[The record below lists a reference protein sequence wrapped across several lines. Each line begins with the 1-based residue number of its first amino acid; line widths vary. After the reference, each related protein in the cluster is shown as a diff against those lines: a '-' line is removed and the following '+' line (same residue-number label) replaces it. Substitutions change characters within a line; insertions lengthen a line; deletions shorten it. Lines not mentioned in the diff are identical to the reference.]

1 MSDPPPSPADPA
13 RTAELEAA
21 ARHAVYRRTDR
32 LFVWLLL
39 GQWGVAVVL
48 AAILSPLTW
57 NGSAVGAHPHVWAAV
72 ALGGLVVALPVGLAR
87 VRPGQAVTRHVF
99 AAAQLMTS
107 GVLIHLT
114 GGRIET
120 HFHVFGSLALLS
132 FYKDWRVLVT
142 ASLVTATDHFAR
154 GWVWPESI
162 YGTAVGVHWRWVEH
176 AGWVVLIDIFLG
188 YSCLRAVRDIRAVAE
203 REAALEAAREG
214 VEAVVRTRT
223 AELRRSE
230 EWFRSAFDY
239 SAIGMA
245 LVSREGRFLGVNPA
259 LSEITGYAEAE
270 LLARTYRDIT
280 HPDDLSEQAAWEDK
294 LLAGDVRSYQMEKR
308 YFRKDGGV
316 VWVLLSVSGA
326 NPDGKSAARFIAQ
339 IQDITERKKAVEEI
353 RAGRAFTQ
361 AVLDSLAAH
370 IAVLDSRGTIVAVNA
385 AWDRFARSNAGMP
398 SACGLGV
405 NYLDVCRSAAGP
417 CADEAHAVAD
427 GLSRVLAHAADAFA
441 LEYPCHSP
449 DEERWFAVDVTP
461 LCDRSAGV
469 VVSHQNVTSRKHA
482 EAERDRLFTEA
493 LTLMCVAGYDGR
505 FRRVNPVW
513 EATFGFSVDEYLARP
528 FLEFVHPDDR
538 DRTAAEVAK
547 VAAGERTRD
556 FTIRGL
562 CKDGRFRWV
571 SWNASTLDRTQFFA
585 TGQDITDRKAAVDDL
600 ERARRQLV
608 DAIESLDAGFVM
620 YGPDERLVVCNTRYK
635 EIYAGCAHKM
645 TPGTPYRDILEAFC
659 ESGGHAHTGLS
670 PAAWVAGRLAAHRN
684 PGPPA
689 EQWLADRWVRI
700 SDRRTSDGGVVSLRT
715 DVTAL
720 KRAQEAAES
729 ANKAKGEF
737 LANVSHEIRTP
748 LNAVL
753 GLTELVL
760 RTDLTRDQREYLTAA
775 RQSAQGLLAVIN
787 DVLDF
792 SKIDAGKL
800 DLDPAPFSL
809 RAAVDEVLR
818 LAALAAAGKGVEV
831 VADIGPEVPDDVVGD
846 VSRLRQILTN
856 LVGNAVKFTPAGEVV
871 VRVEPVPASGP
882 PRFAFAVR
890 DTGIGIPADKLRAV
904 FEPFTQAD
912 GSTTRRYGGTGLGL
926 AISHRL
932 VRLMGGG
939 EVRVASEPGRGSEFR
954 FDLPFGRASG
964 SAASWV
970 ARPPAALVNAPVLV
984 AAANPTARRVI
995 ADYLREW
1002 GAAPTAAD
1010 PPDAGRELRRAA
1022 DAGNPYLLAVLEAS
1036 GSGEP
1041 ADGFEPC
1048 LKFVLLTGPNR
1059 DAPRV
1064 ALPSGAVSQDL
1075 SKPVKSAD
1083 LLRAVA
1089 AVLRASTATPPGQ
1102 PLPPPPPVRR
1112 PLKVLV
1118 AEDNPVNQMV
1128 MSRLLER
1135 DGHAV
1140 VLANHGGEAVEAFDR
1155 EPFDLILMDVQMPEM
1170 DGFEATR
1177 AIRQRQAALGRATPI
1192 VAMTAHAMT
1201 GDRERCLD
1209 AGMDDYLP
1217 KPFPLDD
1224 LARVLAWATDLAEQN
1239 GPARPPAP
1247 PAADPPRHDF
1257 AAALARL
1264 SGDRKLFADLAALF
1278 RTELPQAL
1286 EELRRTAAGEDA
1298 AGFRRAIHSLKGS
1311 AGYVGGTAV
1320 AAVAREM
1327 ETLAGAGAVA
1337 AAFGHLPRLEA
1348 ELDRLLAALAD
1359 VTRPGSA

>member
-1 MSDPPPSPADPA
+1 
-13 RTAELEAA
+13 
-21 ARHAVYRRTDR
+21 
-32 LFVWLLL
+32 LFAWLLL
-39 GQWGVAVVL
+39 GQWGVAVLL
-48 AAILSPLTW
+48 ALILSLLTW
-57 NGSAVGAHPHVWAAV
+57 TGSTAGTHPHVWAAV
-72 ALGGLVVALPVGLAR
+72 GLGGLVVALPVGLAR
-87 VRPGQAVTRHVF
+87 LRPGEPLTRHVV
-99 AAAQLMTS
+99 AAAQLMMS

-120 HFHVFGSLALLS
+120 HVHVFGSLALLS

-142 ASLVTATDHFAR
+142 ASAVTAADHFAR

-162 YGTAVGVHWRWVEH
+162 DGTAVGVHWRWVEH
-176 AGWVVLIDIFLG
+176 AGWVLLIDIFLG
-188 YSCLRAVRDIRAVAE
+188 YSCVRAVRDIRAVAE

-230 EWFRSAFDY
+230 EWFRSAFDD

-245 LVSREGRFLGVNPA
+245 VVAGNGRFLAVNPA
-259 LSEITGYAEAE
+259 LCAITGYTEAE
-270 LLARTYRDIT
+270 LLDRTHLDIT
-280 HPDDLSEQAAWEDK
+280 HPDDHSGPVAPADRSPDRSPDR
-294 LLAGDVRSYQMEKR
+294 AVRSYQMEKR
-308 YFRKDGGV
+308 YVRKDGGV
-316 VWVLLSVSGA
+316 VWVLLSVSEA

-339 IQDITERKKAVEEI
+339 IQDITERKQAVEEI

-385 AWDRFARSNAGMP
+385 AWERFAASNAGEP

-405 NYLDVCRSAAGP
+405 NYLAVCRSAAGP
-417 CADEAHAVAD
+417 CSTEARLVAD
-427 GLSRVLAHAADAFA
+427 GLSRVLEHSADSFA
-441 LEYPCHSP
+441 LEYPCDSP
-449 DEERWFAVDVTP
+449 DEEQWFAVDVTP

-469 VVSHQNVTSRKHA
+469 VVSHQNITARKRA
-482 EAERDRLFTEA
+482 EAERDRLFTES

-513 EATFGFSVDEYLARP
+513 QATFGFTVDEYLARP
-528 FLEFVHPDDR
+528 FLDFVHPDDR
-538 DRTAAEVAK
+538 ARTAAEVAK

-562 CKDGRFRWV
+562 CKDGTFRWV
-571 SWNASTLDRTQFFA
+571 AWNANSLDRTQFFA
-585 TGQDITDRKAAVDDL
+585 TGQDITERKAAVDDL
-600 ERARRQLV
+600 ERARQQLV

-645 TPGTPYRDILEAFC
+645 TPGTPYREILEAFC
-659 ESGGHAHTGLS
+659 ESGGHAHTGLTA
-670 PAAWVAGRLAAHRN
+670 AAWVAGRLEAHRN
-684 PGPPA
+684 PGPPV

-700 SDRRTSDGGVVSLRT
+700 GDRRTSDGGVVSLRT

-720 KRAQEAAES
+720 KRAQEAAEA

-753 GLTELVL
+753 GLTELAL
-760 RTDLTRDQREYLTAA
+760 RTDLTREQREYLSTAK
-775 RQSAQGLLAVIN
+775 QSAEGLLAVIN

-792 SKIDAGKL
+792 SKIEAGKL

-809 RAAVDEVLR
+809 RSAVDEVLR
-818 LAALAAAGKGVEV
+818 LAALGAEAKGVEL
-831 VADIGPEVPDDVVGD
+831 VADIGPGVPDDVVGD

-871 VRVEPVPASGP
+871 VRVEAAAGPAA

-890 DTGIGIPADKLRAV
+890 DTGVGIPADKLRAI

-926 AISHRL
+926 AISARL

-939 EVRVASEPGRGSEFR
+939 DIRVASEPGRGSEFG

-964 SAASWV
+964 SSASWV
-970 ARPPAALVNAPVLV
+970 ARPPAALLDAPVLV
-984 AAANPTARRVI
+984 AVANPTVRRVL

-1002 GAAPTAAD
+1002 GGKPSPAEPQTAGA
-1010 PPDAGRELRRAA
+1010 ELRRAA
-1022 DAGNPYLLAVLEAS
+1022 DAGTPYLLAVVEP
-1036 GSGEP
+1036 GGDGEP
-1041 ADGFEPC
+1041 PRRLEPC
-1048 LKFVLLTGPNR
+1048 RKFIVLAYSQHSGPTV
-1059 DAPRV
+1059 P
-1064 ALPSGAVSQDL
+1064 LPEGAVAQNL
-1075 SKPVKSAD
+1075 TKPVKSAD

-1089 AVLRASTATPPGQ
+1089 AVLRASEAVPHGHPAAVAQ
-1102 PLPPPPPVRR
+1102 VPVRR
-1112 PLKVLV
+1112 SLKVLV

-1135 DGHAV
+1135 DGHTAV
-1140 VLANHGGEAVEAFDR
+1140 VANHGGEAVEAFDR

-1177 AIRQRQAALGRATPI
+1177 RIRERQAAGGRMTPI

-1224 LARVLAWATDLAEQN
+1224 LARVLAWATDLADRS
-1239 GPARPPAP
+1239 PPDPPPAP
-1247 PAADPPRHDF
+1247 VPEPAGHDIPAA
-1257 AAALARL
+1257 LVRL
-1264 SGDRKLFADLAALF
+1264 GGDRTLFADLAALF
-1278 RTELPQAL
+1278 RAELPQVLA
-1286 EELRRTAAGEDA
+1286 ELRRSAADADA
-1298 AGFRRAIHSLKGS
+1298 AGLRRVVHGLKGS
-1311 AGYVGGTAV
+1311 AAYVGGTGV
-1320 AAVAREM
+1320 SAVAREM
-1327 ETLAGAGAVA
+1327 ETLAANGAVA
-1337 AAFGHLPRLEA
+1337 DAFGHLPRLEA
-1348 ELDRLLAALAD
+1348 ELGRLLTALEEFS
-1359 VTRPGSA
+1359 RPGSA